1 MDGMP
6 IDQIDS
12 EKVIRKL
19 MSAKGEFADLFFED
33 RTGTTLIYENGK
45 VDRIRQ
51 GIDRGV
57 GLRIIRSG
65 VTLYAYST
73 EVSATAI
80 DELVS
85 TLVQTDSSR
94 LEPVGM
100 SFRAVQTDQQ
110 SVIDIDPAEADLNT
124 KMTVMAEADEVARS
138 FGNEIDQVRITFSD
152 ERRRV
157 VQVNSEGVRLEFCRA
172 GLVFTVHVTA
182 RRGDLVQTGY
192 EPVGGQMGLELFKVK
207 TSSEIA
213 SIAASRA
220 LMMLGAREAPS
231 GRMPVILH
239 SDAGGTMVHEAV
251 GHGLEGDFIGQ
262 NMSVYAQSLGKMVA
276 ADVVS
281 VVDNP
286 TLPFQ
291 RGSYPFDDEGTSSQ
305 RTLLIEKGELKGFLY
320 DRLNAMK
327 QATVSTGNG
336 RRESYRHKPIPR
348 MSNTIILPG
357 NSAAEHI
364 FGATPKGLLVK
375 RMGGGQVNPV
385 NGDFVFEVA
394 EGYLIENGS
403 QGDPVR
409 GATLVGNGPQV
420 LRSIDMV
427 ANDLGFGIGTCGK
440 DGQGVPVSD
449 AQPTLRIGTPDKP
462 DTWITVG
469 GTAPSS

>member
-1 MDGMP
+1 MA
-6 IDQIDS
+6 IDQIDC

-19 MSAKGEFADLFFED
+19 SSAKGEFADLFFED
-33 RTGTTLIYENGK
+33 RTGTTIVYENGK
-45 VDRIRQ
+45 ADRIRQ

-57 GLRIIRSG
+57 GLRIIKSG
-65 VTLYAYST
+65 ATLYAYST
-73 EVSATAI
+73 EVTPSVV

-85 TLVQTDSSR
+85 TLIQTDSPQLISQG
-94 LEPVGM
+94 PP
-100 SFRAVQTDQQ
+100 FKAVHCDQR
-110 SVIDIDPAEADLNT
+110 SVIQIDPADIDLNA
-124 KMTVMAEADEVARS
+124 KMALMAEADEVARS
-138 FGNEIDQVRITFSD
+138 FGNEIDQVRVTFSD

-182 RRGDLVQTGY
+182 RRGNLVQTGY
-192 EPVGGQMGLELFKVK
+192 EPVGGQVGLELFKDK
-207 TSSEIA
+207 PPAAIA
-213 SIAASRA
+213 SVAASRA
-220 LMMLGAREAPS
+220 LMMLKAQEAPS
-231 GRMPVILH
+231 GRMPVVLH

-251 GHGLEGDFIGQ
+251 GHGLEADFIGQ
-262 NMSVYAQSLGKMVA
+262 NMSVYAQSLGKTVA
-276 ADVVS
+276 AAVVS
-281 VVDNP
+281 VVDDP
-286 TLPFQ
+286 TVPNL
-291 RGSYPFDDEGTSSQ
+291 RGSYPYDDEGTPSQ
-305 RTLLIEKGELKGFLY
+305 RTLLVDKGELKSFLY

-327 QATVSTGNG
+327 QRTASTGNG

-348 MSNTIILPG
+348 MSNTMILPG
-357 NSAAEHI
+357 EADPEQVLKS
-364 FGATPKGLLVK
+364 TPSGLLVK

-403 QGDPVR
+403 QGEPVR

-420 LRSIDMV
+420 LRNIDMV

-440 DGQGVPVSD
+440 DGQGAPVAD
-449 AQPTLRIGTPDKP
+449 AQPTLRVGTPDLP

>member
-1 MDGMP
+1 MP
-6 IDQIDS
+6 IDQVDC

-19 MSAKGEFADLFFED
+19 MSTKGEFADLFFED
-33 RTGTTLIYENGK
+33 RSGTTIVYENGK

-65 VTLYAYST
+65 ATLYAYST
-73 EVSATAI
+73 EVTSAAI
-80 DELVS
+80 DELVN
-85 TLVQTDSSR
+85 TLIQADSARSEPAEMVFRSVQK
-94 LEPVGM
+94 
-100 SFRAVQTDQQ
+100 DQGF
-110 SVIDIDPAEADLNT
+110 IIKIDPSEVDLNT
-124 KMTVMAEADEVARS
+124 KIALMAEADEVARS
-138 FGNEIDQVRITFSD
+138 FGNEIDQVRVTFSD

-157 VQVNSEGVRLEFCRA
+157 VQVNSEGVRLDFRRV

-192 EPVGGQMGLELFKVK
+192 EPVGGQVGLELFKLK
-207 TSSEIA
+207 TPEEIA
-213 SIAASRA
+213 SLAASRA

-231 GRMPVILH
+231 GRMPVVLH

-262 NMSVYAQSLGKMVA
+262 NMSVYAHSLGKTVGA
-276 ADVVS
+276 AVVS

-286 TLPFQ
+286 TLPFS
-291 RGSYPFDDEGTSSQ
+291 RGSYPFDDEGTPSQ

-327 QATVSTGNG
+327 QLTVSTGNG

-357 NSAAEHI
+357 DSAPEHI
-364 FGATPKGLLVK
+364 FRATPKGLLVK

-394 EGYLIENGS
+394 EGYLMENGR

-420 LRSIDMV
+420 LRNIDMV

-449 AQPTLRIGTPDKP
+449 AQPTLRIGTPDMP

-469 GTAPSS
+469 GTAASS

>member
-1 MDGMP
+1 MP
-6 IDQIDS
+6 IDKVDC
-12 EKVIRKL
+12 EKAVRKL
-19 MSAKGEFADLFFED
+19 ISAKGEFADLFFEE
-33 RTGTTLIYENGK
+33 RSGTTIIYENGK

-57 GLRIIRSG
+57 GLRIIQSG
-65 VTLYAYST
+65 TTLYAYST
-73 EVSATAI
+73 EVTPTAV

-85 TLVQTDSSR
+85 TLVRADSDSTR
-94 LEPVGM
+94 SEPAGM
-100 SFRAVQTDQQ
+100 VFRAEQTDQQ
-110 SVIDIDPAEADLNT
+110 FVVKIDPSEVDLNT
-124 KMTVMAEADEVARS
+124 KMALLAEADEAARS
-138 FGNEIDQVRITFSD
+138 FGNEIDQVRVTFSD

-157 VQVNSEGVRLEFCRA
+157 VQVNSEGVRLEFFRI
-172 GLVFTVHVTA
+172 GLVFVVHVTA

-192 EPVGGQMGLELFKVK
+192 EPAGGQVGLELFKVK
-207 TSSEIA
+207 SPAEIA
-213 SIAASRA
+213 SVAASRA

-231 GRMPVILH
+231 GRMPVVLH

-251 GHGLEGDFIGQ
+251 GHGLEADFIGQ
-262 NMSVYAQSLGKMVA
+262 NMSVYAQSLGKTVA
-276 ADVVS
+276 AAVVS
-281 VVDNP
+281 VVDDP
-286 TLPFQ
+286 TVPFL
-291 RGSYPFDDEGTSSQ
+291 RGSYPFDDEGTTSQ

-327 QATVSTGNG
+327 QNTVSTGNG

-348 MSNTIILPG
+348 MSNTMILPG
-357 NSAAEHI
+357 AAAAEQVLN
-364 FGATPKGLLVK
+364 ATPNGLLVK

-394 EGYLIENGS
+394 EGYLIDNGR

-420 LRSIDMV
+420 LRNIDMV

-440 DGQGVPVSD
+440 DGQGAPVSD
-449 AQPTLRIGTPDKP
+449 AQPTLRIGTPDLP

-469 GTAPSS
+469 GTAPST